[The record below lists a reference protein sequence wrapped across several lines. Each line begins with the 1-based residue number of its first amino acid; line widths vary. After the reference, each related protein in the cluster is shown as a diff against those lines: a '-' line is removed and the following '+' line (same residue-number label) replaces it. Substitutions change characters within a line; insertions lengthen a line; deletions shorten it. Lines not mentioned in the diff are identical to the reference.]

1 LYLRG
6 RSISEAILFGV
17 ENRPKRFAAKVRGA
31 KSFEKWSFQMS
42 ALVQSFSETSGIRIG
57 ELLKP
62 VAKVCGAVLAI
73 WLVFATYGL
82 DLSAGF
88 F

>member
-1 LYLRG
+1 LALANDLKR
-6 RSISEAILFGV
+6 FGV
-17 ENRPKRFAAKVRGA
+17 KVLSAGVFSA
-31 KSFEKWSFQMS
+31 WDVQMP
-42 ALVQSFSETSGIRIG
+42 ALVQSFSQSSGIQIG

-62 VAKVCGAVLAI
+62 VAKVCGAVLTA
-73 WLVFATYGL
+73 WLLFATYGL